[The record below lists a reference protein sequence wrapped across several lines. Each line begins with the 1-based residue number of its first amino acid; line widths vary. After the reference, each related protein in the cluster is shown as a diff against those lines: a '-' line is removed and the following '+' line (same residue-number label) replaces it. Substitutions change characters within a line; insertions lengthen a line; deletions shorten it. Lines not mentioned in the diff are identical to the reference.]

1 MPVTAVTSLSDTM
14 FDHTP
19 ADQLSTTELTDRVV
33 GYAGQ
38 IAALTAR
45 FLEYLAEFDARR
57 AWSGEGIRSCADWLS
72 WRTGLSRRTAQDHV
86 RVAHALTS
94 LPAIRT
100 AFTEGRL
107 TYSKVRALTRV
118 ATPIRENELLNVALS
133 ATAAQVERLV
143 KSIRNIDALDPDTGT
158 PLEPTAVRRSKG
170 NWRLH
175 CDGTLSVSLRLS
187 PVDGAAFL
195 AAVVRAEYERLRTSG
210 DADVPRNALTDPET
224 AGPTDGN
231 LKEPGERIDLWRGVP
246 HDISAAVIAM
256 ADTTRTLTDVPELTR
271 GAEIIV
277 HKPLE
282 DDLED
287 AHLEDGPALTD
298 AEVDTLEC
306 VASVRE
312 IGKRK
317 GVTLRWGRKRHP
329 PTAALVRMISGR
341 DQHECAHPGCGR
353 TRHLH
358 LHHVRPWSKGGTT
371 DPDNLIL
378 LCSAHHAALHRGV
391 FGITAHGNQHFTFHR
406 PDGTHIDTAPHTR
419 APDRWR
425 PDPHIAPD
433 ATAPVGGGRLNL
445 GYTTEVLYAAWAY
458 KTERANTGELAA
470 A

>member
-1 MPVTAVTSLSDTM
+1 MPNTAVTSLSDTM

-19 ADQLSTTELTDRVV
+19 ADKLSTPELTERVV
-33 GYAGQ
+33 GYSGQ
-38 IAALTAR
+38 IAAITAR
-45 FLEYLAEFDARR
+45 FLEYLAVFDDRH
-57 AWSGEGIRSCADWLS
+57 AWSGEGIRSCAHWLS
-72 WRTGLSRRTAQDHV
+72 WRTGLSLRTAQDHI
-86 RVAHALTS
+86 RVAHALTT

-100 AFTEGRL
+100 AFAQGRI

-143 KSIRNIDALDPDTGT
+143 KSIRNIDALDPDTGM

-170 NWRLH
+170 NWRWH

-287 AHLEDGPALTD
+287 PHLEDGPALTD

-306 VASVRE
+306 GASARE
-312 IGKRK
+312 IGKRQ
-317 GVTLRWGRKRHP
+317 GVTLRWGRKRRP
-329 PTAALVRMISGR
+329 PTTALVRMISGR

-406 PDGTHIDTAPHTR
+406 PDGTPIDTAPPTR
-419 APDRWR
+419 APNPWH
-425 PDPHIAPD
+425 PDPDIAPD
-433 ATAPVGGGRLNL
+433 ATTPVGGGRLNL

-458 KTERANTGELAA
+458 KTERADAVETVAA
-470 A
+470 